1 MAGLHMARLHI
12 AFSGWAGVSTS
23 APYSGSITKLALA
36 IETMT
41 LEIRKGAVFF
51 ETAHSDFKARVRKLR
66 RLVEDIKTE

>member
-1 MAGLHMARLHI
+1 MARLHI

-23 APYSGSITKLALA
+23 PYSGSITKLALA
-36 IETMT
+36 LETMT

-51 ETAHSDFKARVRKLR
+51 ETAHSDFKAQVRKLR